1 MLYIARS
8 VVKAIYIC
16 IANRPLLN
24 VFDILLGFE
33 RTFMLLLFL
42 PWSCLGLINLFPYW
56 LGLLY
61 ANVLILDS
69 DISLLH
75 EYP

>member
-1 MLYIARS
+1 M
-8 VVKAIYIC
+8 
-16 IANRPLLN
+16 
-24 VFDILLGFE
+24 FDILLGFE

-42 PWSCLGLINLFPYW
+42 PSSCLGLINLFPYW

-75 EYP
+75 EHP

>member
-1 MLYIARS
+1 M
-8 VVKAIYIC
+8 
-16 IANRPLLN
+16 
-24 VFDILLGFE
+24 FDILLGFE

-42 PWSCLGLINLFPYW
+42 ASSCLGLINLFPYW

-69 DISLLH
+69 DISLLDEH
-75 EYP
+75 P